1 MATINE
7 LPKTLIRKNKK
18 KRKARE
24 SHEDKNERFRLRE
37 KPVGRT
43 LSKESVTTL
52 LKTAKDMGCDALFDL
67 GAGAGLILE
76 NAKRL
81 GYSTVGGIEA
91 EPISETEDIFT
102 TTFAEFDSFFTWLD
116 KIDEGTKTL
125 FYIYEGGIWDQQW
138 CQDAVDVINILSK
151 PGDMICVI
159 THAGTVSVRDSSWDI
174 TDWENA
180 LILCTRVRH
189 MNVYG
194 EMVDGQRDEQIAY
207 FFQVGSLRF

>member
-24 SHEDKNERFRLRE
+24 SHEYKIERFRLRE

-52 LKTAKDMGCDALFDL
+52 LKSAKDMGCDALFDL
-67 GAGAGLILE
+67 GAGAGFILE

-91 EPISETEDIFT
+91 EAISESEDIFT
-102 TTFAEFDSFFTWLD
+102 TTFAEFDSYFTWLD
-116 KIDEGTKTL
+116 KIDECTKTL
-125 FYIYEGGIWDQQW
+125 FYVYEGGIWDPQW
-138 CQDAVDVINILSK
+138 CQDAADVINILSK
-151 PGDMICVI
+151 TGDIICVI

-174 TDWENA
+174 TDWEKA
-180 LILCTRVRH
+180 LILCTRVRK
-189 MNVYG
+189 MKVYG
-194 EMVDGQRDEQIAY
+194 EMVDEQRDEQIAY
-207 FFQVGSLRF
+207 FFQVGSFRF